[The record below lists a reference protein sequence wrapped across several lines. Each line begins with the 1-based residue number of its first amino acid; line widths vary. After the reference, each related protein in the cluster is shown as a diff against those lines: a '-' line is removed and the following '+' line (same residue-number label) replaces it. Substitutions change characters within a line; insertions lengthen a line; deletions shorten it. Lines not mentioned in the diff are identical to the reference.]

1 MIVEK
6 TTENCSEEYESTK
19 RIWDVVLWPLLLS
32 VWGGKSYRGE
42 VLQRLDPQIKGIRK
56 HGITH
61 KNGFLP
67 SRTYSLEVGRGLWTA
82 ALCRA
87 AFEDDDKANRKTKAF
102 DVKGDVGHVCSRH
115 CLLSASPFLLL
126 SLLQHLPNW
135 TSNPRDITGLG
146 LSLCGPRYSQ
156 RIWKNIYI
164 YIYLEIKLWH
174 FADTTPPSG
183 FQL

>member
-1 MIVEK
+1 M
-6 TTENCSEEYESTK
+6 
-19 RIWDVVLWPLLLS
+19 VLWPLLLS

-56 HGITH
+56 HGITY

-67 SRTYSLEVGRGLWTA
+67 SRTYSLEAGRGLWTA

-87 AFEDDDKANRKTKAF
+87 AFEDDSKANRKTKAF

-164 YIYLEIKLWH
+164 ARDKTGILQTLLLPLAFSFRMWAFKRNVQCCCHSVI
-174 FADTTPPSG
+174 F
-183 FQL
+183 